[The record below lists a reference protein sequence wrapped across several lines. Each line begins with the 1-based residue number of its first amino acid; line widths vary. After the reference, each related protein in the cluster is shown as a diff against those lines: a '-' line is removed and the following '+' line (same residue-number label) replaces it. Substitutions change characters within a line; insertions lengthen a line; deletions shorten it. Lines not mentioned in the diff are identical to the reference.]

1 MRQSQDRRG
10 AEIHDAVRLGDQIAP
25 GFGSFAIAAERDHA
39 FGCPRSMHLS
49 FTSNDVQWDR
59 FSGRRNSVA
68 NMVNRILKGEKPGE
82 IPIF

>member
-1 MRQSQDRRG
+1 
-10 AEIHDAVRLGDQIAP
+10 
-25 GFGSFAIAAERDHA
+25 
-39 FGCPRSMHLS
+39 MHLS